1 MATPL
6 RVPIRPRGRRPGYTS
21 ADAASHP
28 PGAPTSHGA
37 RGRINVVLRQR
48 CQNRSDPGRP
58 PLTRRRRTDHGT
70 PPAARGPSRLPRP
83 RLLAVVDRAEPPG
96 PSGPLQP
103 EPPTGVD
110 DHAAHRV
117 DLQCG
122 EVADRPS
129 SSHRTRSAISP
140 VGDLAQA
147 VGVGDDQG
155 RIVSPEETWGGLP
168 RSLRCTPRR
177 QTPTYPRGW
186 PVLAGLA

>member
-103 EPPTGVD
+103 EPPTAVD

-129 SSHRTRSAISP
+129 SSHRTRSAISRSRP
-140 VGDLAQA
+140 AWETTRVGSSVLRRPGADYLDRSGAHP
-147 VGVGDDQG
+147 GDQLRRTPGIG
-155 RIVSPEETWGGLP
+155 RYSLDWPEG
-168 RSLRCTPRR
+168 
-177 QTPTYPRGW
+177 
-186 PVLAGLA
+186 